1 MNPVRASL
9 RFPQVTLV
17 LTAMLFAAGI
27 TAFLTMPRRED
38 PKITIRTGLVIAEYP
53 GATAEEVEGQVTHKI
68 EERLFR
74 FEEVRRE
81 KTYSTS
87 RNGLVIINVEL
98 NKSVKN
104 SDQFWSKLRL
114 DMAQLKQSEL
124 PSGVRGPIVDS
135 DFGDTVAALIAVKG
149 GHYGYRELKDYAQR
163 VESAIRT
170 IPAASKIKRIGD
182 QKESIEVTGS
192 WERISQYGVD
202 PRKLER
208 ALQGRNTITYGGRVP
223 SGDSKPLIDANGQF
237 QTEDQIRQIMV
248 DVSPTGQPI
257 YLGDLADVKRVYKD
271 PTEYARIGGEPTIL
285 LSVEMHEGNN
295 IVEFGKQLHETLARV
310 QSSLPPDV
318 ELDFVADQ
326 PRVVHERVQDFT
338 REFGIAIL
346 SVILVTMMLLPMRV
360 ALVSAVAIP
369 VTVSITFAMLNAAG
383 IELHQVSIAGLIVV
397 LGMVVD
403 DAIVIADNYVEL
415 LDHKVPIADACW
427 RCASEMAVPV
437 LAATLTII
445 ASFLPLLLL
454 TGACGEFIRALPI
467 AVAVALSVSFVVA
480 MLLTPLINGFFI
492 KKGLHD
498 PSADPKQKK
507 PTALDHMQ
515 RYYNSIIIW
524 AMHHRKKVLIAA
536 VVIFA
541 AGVGILSLVRQQF
554 FPLAERDQFVMD
566 VWLPE
571 GTCIEATD
579 GAVRRIEGILQKQ
592 GEVRGYTSF
601 LGASF
606 PRFYYNVNPV
616 PPASNFAQIL
626 VNTRTVKGTP
636 KLVKQLRE
644 QLPSVAPEAKVFVK
658 ELQQGD
664 VMEAPVEVRIVGD
677 DLGTIR
683 SIGEQVQGI
692 LNRTPGAIYIHTDWH
707 EDQMLAGVDLHQEVA
722 NRLGFT
728 NATIAS
734 ELAGSFDGDTVS
746 TFWEGDRD
754 VDIDLRLDPSQRQ
767 TFQNVS
773 DTYMMSPI
781 TGARVPV
788 RAMASLSPEWHP
800 GRIVRRNG
808 VRTLTVRAFPSEG
821 RLASQILADVKKQIN
836 TLQLPPSYRIE
847 YGGEDEN
854 QRETFGEMGK
864 ALGISLVLI
873 FLILLLQFR
882 TLADAL
888 IVMAAFPLALP
899 GAAFGLFLTHNP
911 FGFTAFIGVISLGGL
926 VVRNSII
933 LVDYIHERMK
943 HGVDLEEATL
953 EAGERR
959 LRPIFLTTMAAAVGV
974 TPMIISRSSMW
985 SPLASVIAFG
995 LLGSMFFTLV
1005 VIPVLFV
1012 VANEKQ
1018 RARPAISAP
1027 ARVAVGLLLLALAA
1041 TRGYAQTEELS
1052 RPAQTAAASLAEQ
1065 KSITL
1070 EESLQLAMEKNSDV
1084 QIAGQKVREA
1094 HAKLMQARAR
1104 YFPEATN
1111 QTNAFHANQADFLT
1125 IPAGALGSYGA
1136 TGPLPG
1142 KSIKI
1147 QEGKQDFEVTQT
1159 TVAQP
1164 VTQVF
1169 KIHAAV
1175 GAAEAEARMAHDDLE
1190 RARNEV
1196 SLHVKKAYYGLL
1208 SAQQHRQAA
1217 KLRIEAGEAL
1227 LKEAQDA
1234 AESGVA
1240 LQVKVLEGEAEIAE
1254 ARHQLGSI
1262 EDQIADLTNAF
1273 NDLVGLPLPTRLEL
1287 MEPADR
1293 PDHDAGTEA
1302 GDAAAAPEAEAL
1314 QHNPELLSAKQSLTK
1329 ARSGLNAARAEYI
1342 PDLSLVLQH
1351 TYQNGSPLL
1360 PDNFYSVGVHVEWTV
1375 TEFGKRIGLVR
1386 ERKAQ
1391 VSMAQE
1397 SLHAT
1402 ENRVRIDVESEMR
1415 KVHRSLTELTAARDS
1430 VSARTELV
1438 RITGDQVTAKTAN
1451 ESALK
1456 NAQAQLA
1463 EARAQLFDAE
1473 RDRVVAQAE
1482 LVRTEGRQ

>member
-17 LTAMLFAAGI
+17 ITAMMFLVGI
-27 TAFLTMPRRED
+27 TEFLTMPRRED

-53 GATAEEVEGQVTHKI
+53 GATAEEVESQVTHKI

-114 DMAQLKQSEL
+114 DMAVLKQSEL

-149 GHYGYRELKDYAQR
+149 GHYSYSELKDYAQR

-182 QKESIEVTGS
+182 QKESIEVTSS
-192 WERISQYGVD
+192 WEKISQYGVD
-202 PRKLER
+202 PHKVEK
-208 ALQGRNTITYGGRVP
+208 ALQGRNTITYGGSVP
-223 SGDSKPLIDANGQF
+223 GEASKPFIDANGQF
-237 QTEDQIRQIMV
+237 QTEDQIRKIMV
-248 DVSPTGQPI
+248 DVSPSGQPI

-271 PTEYARIGGEPTIL
+271 PTEYVRDGGQPAIL

-295 IVEFGKQLHETLARV
+295 IVEFGKTLHETLDRV
-310 QSSLPPDV
+310 RATLPPDV
-318 ELDFVADQ
+318 QLEFVADQ
-326 PRVVHERVQDFT
+326 PQVVHERVQDFT
-338 REFGIAIL
+338 REFGIAII
-346 SVILVTMMLLPMRV
+346 SVILVTMLLLPMRV

-415 LDHKVPIADACW
+415 LDQKVPIADACR
-427 RCASEMAVPV
+427 RCASEMAIPV

-454 TGACGEFIRALPI
+454 SGTSGEFIRALPI

-480 MLLTPLINGFFI
+480 MMLTPLINGFFI
-492 KKGLHD
+492 KKWLHD
-498 PSADPKQKK
+498 PSADPSQKK

-515 RYYNSIIIW
+515 RYYNAIILW
-524 AMHHRKKVLIAA
+524 AMHHQKKVLIAA
-536 VVIFA
+536 VISFVTGI
-541 AGVGILSLVRQQF
+541 GILSLVRQQF

-566 VWLPE
+566 IWLPE
-571 GTCIEATD
+571 GTRIEATD
-579 GAVRRIEGILQKQ
+579 AAVRRIEDTLRKDK
-592 GEVRGYTSF
+592 EVRSFTSF
-601 LGASF
+601 MGSSF

-616 PPASNFAQIL
+616 PTASNFAQIL
-626 VNTRTVKGTP
+626 VNTHTVNGTP
-636 KLVKQLRE
+636 RLVAQLRE
-644 QLPSVAPEAKVFVK
+644 QLPSVAPAAKVFVK
-658 ELQQGD
+658 EMQQGNA
-664 VMEAPVEVRIVGD
+664 MEAPIEVRIVGD
-677 DLGTIR
+677 DLSTIR
-683 SIGEQVQGI
+683 SLGNQLQNI
-692 LNRTPGAIYIHTDWH
+692 LSHTPGAIYIHTDWH

-728 NATIAS
+728 NTTIAN

-754 VDIDLRLDPSQRQ
+754 VDIDLRLDPAQRQ

-773 DTYMMSPI
+773 DTYLLSPI

-788 RAMASLSPEWHP
+788 SAMASLSPEWHP

-808 VRTLTVRAFPSEG
+808 IRTLTVRAFPGEG
-821 RLASQILADVKKQIN
+821 RLASQILSDAKTQISK
-836 TLQLPPSYRIE
+836 LQLPPGYRVE

-854 QRETFGEMGK
+854 QRETFGEMRN
-864 ALGISLVLI
+864 ALGVSMVLI

-882 TLADAL
+882 TLKDAL
-888 IVMAAFPLALP
+888 VVMAAIPLALP
-899 GAAFGLFLTHNP
+899 GAALGLFITHNP

-943 HGVDLEEATL
+943 HGVPLEEATL

-1012 VANEKQ
+1012 AVNTKKVSKPLAAMAASVA
-1018 RARPAISAP
+1018 
-1027 ARVAVGLLLLALAA
+1027 LLFALA
-1041 TRGYAQTEELS
+1041 TPGQAQQPEV
-1052 RPAQTAAASLAEQ
+1052 PNDSLPSLGSEQPLTLDESLQMAMKKNSTVRIAEQ
-1065 KSITL
+1065 K
-1070 EESLQLAMEKNSDV
+1070 A
-1084 QIAGQKVREA
+1084 REA
-1094 HAKLMQARAR
+1094 DAKVVQARAN
-1104 YFPEATN
+1104 YFPTAKNE
-1111 QTNAFHANQADFLT
+1111 TNALHTGETEFLT
-1125 IPAGALGSYGA
+1125 IKEGVLGTYNS

-1142 KSIKI
+1142 KDVRI
-1147 QEGKQDFEVTQT
+1147 QLGKQDFVVSQT

-1164 VTQVF
+1164 VTQMF
-1169 KIHAAV
+1169 KIHAGAT
-1175 GAAEAEARMAHDDLE
+1175 AAEAEVRMAHNDLD

-1196 SLHVKKAYYGLL
+1196 SLSIKELYYRLL
-1208 SAQQHRQAA
+1208 SAQQRKHAA
-1217 KLRIEAGEAL
+1217 ELRLQAGETR
-1227 LKEAQDA
+1227 LKEAHDA
-1234 AESGVA
+1234 AQSGVA
-1240 LQVKVLEGEAEIAE
+1240 LQVRVLEGQAQIAE
-1254 ARHQLGSI
+1254 AKHSLGSI
-1262 EDQIADLTNAF
+1262 QDQIADLTNSF
-1273 NDLVGLPLPTRLEL
+1273 NDLVGLPLPTATEL
-1287 MEPADR
+1287 VEPA
-1293 PDHDAGTEA
+1293 EA
-1302 GDAAAAPEAEAL
+1302 SDGASNSGVSATPEDLAIAD
-1314 QHNPELLSAKQSLTK
+1314 NPELRSARQAVAKAHAGLT
-1329 ARSGLNAARAEYI
+1329 AARAEYI
-1342 PDLSLVLQH
+1342 PDVSLIAQH
-1351 TYQNGSPLL
+1351 TYQNGVPLM
-1360 PDNFYSVGVHVEWTV
+1360 PENTAVVGFHAEWTIS
-1375 TEFGKRIGLVR
+1375 EFGKRIGLVR
-1386 ERKAQ
+1386 ERKSQVAQ
-1391 VSMAQE
+1391 AE
-1397 SLHAT
+1397 ENFLAT
-1402 ENRVRIDVESEMR
+1402 ERKIRMDVESETR
-1415 KVHRSLTELTAARDS
+1415 RVHRSETGLEAARDA
-1430 VSARTELV
+1430 VTVRAELV
-1438 RITGDQVTAKTAN
+1438 RITNDQVLAKTAN

-1456 NAQAQLA
+1456 DAQAELA
-1463 EARAQLFDAE
+1463 DTKAQLFNAE
-1473 RDRVVAQAE
+1473 MEHVVAQAE

>member
-9 RFPQVTLV
+9 RYPQVTLV
-17 LTAMLFAAGI
+17 LTAILFIVGVE
-27 TAFLTMPRRED
+27 AFLTMPRRED

-53 GATAEEVEGQVTHKI
+53 GATAEEVESQVTHKI

-114 DMAQLKQSEL
+114 DMAQLKQTEL
-124 PSGVRGPIVDS
+124 PSGVRGPVVDS

-163 VESAIRT
+163 VESAVRT

-202 PRKLER
+202 PQKVEK
-208 ALQGRNTITYGGRVP
+208 ALQGRNTIMYGGRVP

-237 QTEDQIRQIMV
+237 QTEDQIRKIMV

-271 PTEYARIGGEPTIL
+271 PTEYARFNGEPTIL
-285 LSVEMHEGNN
+285 ISVEMHEGNN
-295 IVEFGKQLHETLARV
+295 IVEFGKQLHKTLARV
-310 QSSLPPDV
+310 QTTLPPDV
-318 ELDFVADQ
+318 QLEFVADQ
-326 PRVVHERVQDFT
+326 PHVVSERVSDFT
-338 REFGIAIL
+338 REFGIAII
-346 SVILVTMMLLPMRV
+346 SVILVTMLLLPMRV

-369 VTVSITFAMLNAAG
+369 VTVSITFAMLNASG

-427 RCASEMAVPV
+427 RCASEMAIPV

-445 ASFLPLLLL
+445 ASFLPLLIL

-467 AVAVALSVSFVVA
+467 AVAIALSVSFVVA
-480 MLLTPLINGFFI
+480 MMLTPLINGFFI

-498 PSADPKQKK
+498 HSAEQVEKK
-507 PTALDHMQ
+507 PTALDYMQ
-515 RYYNSIIIW
+515 RYYNRIIEW
-524 AMHHRKKVLIAA
+524 AMLHRKKVLVSAVIAF
-536 VVIFA
+536 V
-541 AGVGILSLVRQQF
+541 AGIGILSLVRQQF

-571 GTCIEATD
+571 GTRIEATD
-579 GAVRRIEGILQKQ
+579 AAVKRIEGVLQQKA
-592 GEVRGYTSF
+592 EVRSYTSF
-601 LGASF
+601 LGSSA
-606 PRFYYNVNPV
+606 PRFYYNVNPQQ
-616 PPASNFAQIL
+616 PAANYAQIL
-626 VNTRTVKGTP
+626 VNTHSAKGTP
-636 KLVKQLRE
+636 KLVDELRNE
-644 QLPSVAPEAKVFVK
+644 LPAVVPETRTFIK
-658 ELQQGD
+658 EMQQGE
-664 VMEAPVEVRIVGD
+664 VMEAPIEVRIVGD
-677 DLGTIR
+677 DLTTIR
-683 SIGEQVQGI
+683 SIGDQVQNI
-692 LNRTPGAIYIHTDWH
+692 LNHTPGAIYVDSDWR
-707 EDQMLAGVDLHQEVA
+707 EEQMLAGVDLHQEVA

-728 NATIAS
+728 NTTIAN

-754 VDIDLRLDPSQRQ
+754 VDIDLRLDPAQRQ
-767 TFQNVS
+767 TFQNIS
-773 DTYMMSPI
+773 DTYILSPV

-788 RAMASLSPEWHP
+788 SAVASLAPEWHP

-821 RLASQILADVKKQIN
+821 RLASQILADANQQIKK
-836 TLQLPPSYRIE
+836 LPLPPGYRIM
-847 YGGEDEN
+847 YGGEDN
-854 QRETFGEMGK
+854 IQRETFVEMRI
-864 ALGISLVLI
+864 ALGISLLLI
-873 FLILLLQFR
+873 FVILLLQFR

-899 GAAFGLFLTHNP
+899 GAALGLFVTHNP

-943 HGVDLEEATL
+943 HGIPLEEATL

-974 TPMIISRSSMW
+974 TPMILSRSTMW

-1012 VANEKQ
+1012 VVNEKTHSK
-1018 RARPAISAP
+1018 PAVSAAP
-1027 ARVAVGLLLLALAA
+1027 VVVGVMLLLALTAA
-1041 TRGYAQTEELS
+1041 SSQ
-1052 RPAQTAAASLAEQ
+1052 AQTAAISVPAQTTVASAPAQ
-1065 KSITL
+1065 TTVTL
-1070 EESLQLAMEKNSDV
+1070 EESLQMAMSKNSNV
-1084 QIAGQKVREA
+1084 RMAEQKVKA
-1094 HAKLMQARAR
+1094 ANAKIIQARAN
-1104 YFPEATN
+1104 YFPTGSN
-1111 QTNAFHANQADFLT
+1111 QTNAMHAGETEFLT
-1125 IPAGALGSYGA
+1125 IPAGSLGTYSA

-1142 KSIKI
+1142 KDEKI
-1147 QEGKQDFEVTQT
+1147 QLGKQDFVVSQT
-1159 TVAQP
+1159 TVVQP

-1169 KIHAAV
+1169 KIHSGV
-1175 GAAEAEARMAHDDLE
+1175 SVAEAEAQMARSDLDK
-1190 RARNEV
+1190 ARCEV
-1196 SLHVKKAYYGLL
+1196 ALNVKRLYYGLL
-1208 SAQQHRQAA
+1208 SAQQRKHAA
-1217 KLRIEAGEAL
+1217 ELRIEAGEAL

-1234 AESGVA
+1234 AESGVV
-1240 LQVKVLEGEAEIAE
+1240 LKVKVLEGEAQIAE

-1262 EDQIADLTNAF
+1262 EDQIADLTNSF
-1273 NDLVGLPLPTRLEL
+1273 NDAVGLPLSTQTALT
-1287 MEPADR
+1287 EPAEHAEEEAV
-1293 PDHDAGTEA
+1293 PDAPVATSEA
-1302 GDAAAAPEAEAL
+1302 VAL
-1314 QHNPELLSAKQSLTK
+1314 SDNPDLKSARQALDK
-1329 ARSGLNAARAEYI
+1329 AHAGLNAARSEYI
-1342 PDLSLVLQH
+1342 PDVSLYLQH
-1351 TYQNGSPLL
+1351 IYQNGAPLL
-1360 PDNFYSVGVHVEWTV
+1360 PESSAIVGIRADWAI
-1375 TEFGKRIGLVR
+1375 TEFGKRFGLVR

-1391 VSMAQE
+1391 VSLAQE
-1397 SLHAT
+1397 NLHAT
-1402 ENRVRIDVESEMR
+1402 ENKVRIDVESEMR
-1415 KVHRSLTELTAARDS
+1415 KVHRSETGLTAARDG
-1430 VSARTELV
+1430 VTARTELV
-1438 RITGDQVTAKTAN
+1438 RITGDQVAAKTAN

-1463 EARAQLFDAE
+1463 DSKAQLFDAE

-1482 LVRTEGRQ
+1482 LARTQGYR

>member
-17 LTAMLFAAGI
+17 LTAMLFVGGVVQ
-27 TAFLTMPRRED
+27 FLTMPRRED

-53 GATAEEVEGQVTHKI
+53 GATAEEVESQVTHKI

-87 RNGLVIINVEL
+87 RNGLVVINVEL

-114 DMAQLKQSEL
+114 DMAVLKQAEL

-163 VESAIRT
+163 VEAAIRT

-182 QKESIEVTGS
+182 QKESIEVTGNL
-192 WERISQYGVD
+192 ERISQYGVD
-202 PRKLER
+202 PQKVEQ
-208 ALQGRNTITYGGRVP
+208 ALQGRNTIQFGGRVP
-223 SGDSKPLIDANGQF
+223 SGNSKPLIDANGQF
-237 QTEDQIRQIMV
+237 QTEEQIRQIMV

-257 YLGDLADVKRVYKD
+257 YLGDLADVKRVYRD
-271 PTEYARIGGEPTIL
+271 PTDYARMDGEPTIL
-285 LSVEMHEGNN
+285 ISVEMHEGNN
-295 IVEFGKQLHETLARV
+295 IVEFGKTLHKTLDRV
-310 QSSLPPDV
+310 MTTLPPDV
-318 ELDFVADQ
+318 KLEFVADQ
-326 PRVVHERVQDFT
+326 PRVVSERVQDFT
-338 REFGIAIL
+338 REFGIAII
-346 SVILVTMMLLPMRV
+346 SVILVTMVLLPIRV

-369 VTVSITFAMLNAAG
+369 VTVSITFGMLNAAG

-415 LDHKVPIADACW
+415 LDHNVPIADACW
-427 RCASEMAVPV
+427 RCASEMAIPV

-445 ASFLPLLLL
+445 SSFLPLLLL

-480 MLLTPLINGFFI
+480 MMLTPMINGFFI

-498 PSADPKQKK
+498 PSAEQKEKK

-515 RYYNSIIIW
+515 RYYNRIIAS
-524 AMHHRKKVLIAA
+524 AMQHRKKVLIAA
-536 VVIFA
+536 VITFV
-541 AGVGILSLVRQQF
+541 AGIGILSLVRQQF

-571 GTCIEATD
+571 GSRIEATD
-579 GAVRRIEGILQKQ
+579 AAVRRIEDVLHKEK
-592 GEVRGYTSF
+592 EVRSYTSF
-601 LGASF
+601 LGSSA
-606 PRFYYNVNPV
+606 PRFYYNVNPQQ
-616 PPASNFAQIL
+616 PAANYAQIL
-626 VNTRTVKGTP
+626 VNTHTVKGTP
-636 KLVKQLRE
+636 KLVEQLRE
-644 QLPSVAPEAKVFVK
+644 QLPSVTPEARVFVK
-658 ELQQGD
+658 EMQQGET
-664 VMEAPVEVRIVGD
+664 MEAPIEVRIVGD

-683 SIGEQVQGI
+683 SIGDQVQNI
-692 LNRTPGAIYIHTDWH
+692 LNRTPGAIYVDSDWR
-707 EDQMLAGVDLHQEVA
+707 EEQLLAGVDVRQEVA
-722 NRLGFT
+722 NRMGFT
-728 NATIAS
+728 NATIAN
-734 ELAGSFDGDTVS
+734 ELAGSFEGETVS

-754 VDIDLRLDPSQRQ
+754 VDIDLRLDPAQRQ
-767 TFQNVS
+767 TFQNIS
-773 DTYMMSPI
+773 DTYILSPI

-788 RAMASLSPEWHP
+788 RAVASLSPEWHP

-821 RLASQILADVKKQIN
+821 RLASQILSPARKQIDK
-836 TLQLPPSYRIE
+836 LQLPPGYRIM
-847 YGGEDEN
+847 YGGEDN
-854 QRETFGEMGK
+854 IQRETFVEMRS

-888 IVMAAFPLALP
+888 IVMTAFPLALP
-899 GAAFGLFLTHNP
+899 GAAFGLFLTNNP

-933 LVDYIHERMK
+933 LVDYVHERMK
-943 HGVDLEEATL
+943 HGVPLEEATL

-974 TPMIISRSSMW
+974 TPMIISRSTMW

-1012 VANEKQ
+1012 VVNTTKVSKLSK
-1018 RARPAISAP
+1018 PA
-1027 ARVAVGLLLLALAA
+1027 VAATAAAALLLAFA
-1041 TRGYAQTEELS
+1041 TPSQAQQQSITLDE
-1052 RPAQTAAASLAEQ
+1052 SLQSAMKKNSNVRIAEQ
-1065 KSITL
+1065 KVK
-1070 EESLQLAMEKNSDV
+1070 EAD
-1084 QIAGQKVREA
+1084 AKV
-1094 HAKLMQARAR
+1094 LQARAK
-1104 YFPEATN
+1104 YFPEAIN
-1111 QTNAFHANQADFLT
+1111 QTNAFHANQSDFMT
-1125 IPAGALGSYGA
+1125 IPAGALGTYGA

-1142 KSIKI
+1142 KDVRI
-1147 QEGKQDFEVTQT
+1147 QEGKQDFEITQT

-1169 KIHAAV
+1169 KIHAGAS
-1175 GAAEAEARMAHDDLE
+1175 AAEAEARMAHSDLD

-1196 SLHVKKAYYGLL
+1196 SLNVKKLYYGLL
-1208 SAQQHRQAA
+1208 SAQQRKHAA
-1217 KLRIEAGEAL
+1217 ELRIEAGEAR
-1227 LKEAQDA
+1227 LKEANDA
-1234 AESGVA
+1234 AKSGVV
-1240 LQVKVLEGEAEIAE
+1240 LQVKVLEGEAEISE
-1254 ARHQLGSI
+1254 ARHTLGSI
-1262 EDQIADLTNAF
+1262 EDQIADMTNSF
-1273 NDLVGLPLPTRLEL
+1273 NDLIGLPLPTQTEL
-1287 MEPADR
+1287 VEPADTL
-1293 PDHDAGTEA
+1293 DEGTA
-1302 GDAAAAPEAEAL
+1302 AQTATDAAAPEAEAL
-1314 QHNPELLSAKQSLTK
+1314 QHNPELLSAKQALAKSH
-1329 ARSGLNAARAEYI
+1329 SGLNAARAEYI

-1360 PDNFYSVGVHVEWTV
+1360 PDNSYAVGVHVEWTV

-1386 ERKAQ
+1386 ERKSQVAQ
-1391 VSMAQE
+1391 AE
-1397 SLHAT
+1397 ENLRAT
-1402 ENRVRIDVESEMR
+1402 ERKVRMDVETEAR
-1415 KVHRSLTELTAARDS
+1415 KIHRSETGLDAARAG
-1430 VSARTELV
+1430 VAARSEVV
-1438 RITGDQVTAKTAN
+1438 RITKDEVVAKTAT
-1451 ESALK
+1451 ESVLK
-1456 NAQAQLA
+1456 DAQAQLA
-1463 EARAQLFDAE
+1463 DSKAQLFDAQMQ
-1473 RDRVVAQAE
+1473 RVIAQAE

>member
-17 LTAMLFAAGI
+17 LTALLFIFGV
-27 TAFLTMPRRED
+27 TKFLTMPRRED

-53 GATAEEVEGQVTHKI
+53 GATAEEVESQVAHKI

-98 NKSVKN
+98 NKSVRN

-114 DMAQLKQSEL
+114 DMAVLKQSEL

-135 DFGDTVAALIAVKG
+135 DFGDTVAALIAVRG

-163 VESAIRT
+163 VESAIRQ

-192 WERISQYGVD
+192 WERLSQYGVD
-202 PRKLER
+202 PGKIEK
-208 ALQGRNTITYGGRVP
+208 ALQGRNTILFGGRVP
-223 SGDSKPLIDANGQF
+223 SGDSKVPIEANGQF
-237 QTEDQIRQIMV
+237 QTEEQIRKIMV
-248 DVSPTGQPI
+248 DVSQTGQPI

-271 PTEYARIGGEPTIL
+271 PTEYARIGGEPAIL

-295 IVEFGKQLHETLARV
+295 IVEFGKTLHETLK
-310 QSSLPPDV
+310 QIQTTLPPDV
-318 ELDFVADQ
+318 QLEFVADQ
-326 PRVVHERVQDFT
+326 PRVVSERVFDFS
-338 REFGIAIL
+338 REFGIAII
-346 SVILVTMMLLPMRV
+346 SVILVTMVLLPMRV

-369 VTVSITFAMLNAAG
+369 VTVSLTFGVLNAAG
-383 IELHQVSIAGLIVV
+383 IELHQVSIAALIVV

-445 ASFLPLLLL
+445 ASFLPLLTLS
-454 TGACGEFIRALPI
+454 GASGEFIRALPI
-467 AVAVALSVSFVVA
+467 AVAIALSVSFVVA
-480 MLLTPLINGFFI
+480 MMLTPMTAGFFI

-498 PSADPKQKK
+498 PTADHKDKK
-507 PTALDHMQ
+507 PTALDYMQ
-515 RYYNSIIIW
+515 RYYNRIIVW
-524 AMHHRKKVLIAA
+524 AMQHRKKVLIS
-536 VVIFA
+536 
-541 AGVGILSLVRQQF
+541 GVLAFIGGIGILSLVRQQF

-571 GTCIEATD
+571 GTRIEATD
-579 GAVRRIEGILQKQ
+579 AAVRRIEGVLGKEK
-592 GEVRGYTSF
+592 EVRSYTSF
-601 LGASF
+601 LGSSF

-616 PPASNFAQIL
+616 PTAANYAQIL
-626 VNTRTVKGTP
+626 VNTHTVKGTP
-636 KLVKQLRE
+636 KLVEQLRE
-644 QLPSVAPEAKVFVK
+644 ELPFVAPEAKVFVK

-683 SIGEQVQGI
+683 SIGDQVQNI
-692 LNRTPGAIYIHTDWH
+692 LNHTPGATYIHTDWH
-707 EDQMLAGVDLHQEVA
+707 EDQMLAGVNLRQEVA

-728 NATIAS
+728 NTTIAN
-734 ELAGSFDGDTVS
+734 ELAGSFDGETVT

-754 VDIDLRLDPSQRQ
+754 VDINLRLGAAQRQ
-767 TFQNVS
+767 SFENIA
-773 DTYMMSPI
+773 DTYMLSPV

-788 RAMASLSPEWHP
+788 SAIASLAPEWHP

-808 VRTLTVRAFPSEG
+808 VRTLTVRAFPDRG
-821 RLASQILADVKKQIN
+821 RLASQILTDVKKQIN
-836 TLQLPPSYRIE
+836 NLQLPPGYRIE

-854 QRETFGEMGK
+854 QRETFGEMRT
-864 ALGISLVLI
+864 ALAISLVLI

-899 GAAFGLFLTHNP
+899 GAALGLFLTHNP

-933 LVDYIHERMK
+933 LVDYVHERMK
-943 HGVDLEEATL
+943 HGIPLEEATL

-1012 VANEKQ
+1012 VVNTKKVSK
-1018 RARPAISAP
+1018 PA
-1027 ARVAVGLLLLALAA
+1027 VAV
-1041 TRGYAQTEELS
+1041 
-1052 RPAQTAAASLAEQ
+1052 AASIALLFAFATPGHAQQ

-1070 EESLQLAMEKNSDV
+1070 DESLQMAMNKNSSV
-1084 QIAGQKVREA
+1084 RIAAQKAREA
-1094 HAKLMQARAR
+1094 DARVVQARAD
-1104 YFPEATN
+1104 YFPVATN
-1111 QTNAFHANQADFLT
+1111 QTDAIHASQTDSMT
-1125 IPAGALGSYGA
+1125 IPRGILGSYPG

-1142 KSIKI
+1142 SDVKI
-1147 QEGKQDFEVTQT
+1147 PLSEQNWVMSQT

-1164 VTQVF
+1164 LTQMF
-1169 KIHAAV
+1169 KIHAGV
-1175 GAAEAEARMAHDDLE
+1175 SAAEAEARMAHADLE
-1190 RARNEV
+1190 RAQNEV
-1196 SLHVKKAYYGLL
+1196 SLNVKKLYYGLL
-1208 SAQQHRQAA
+1208 STQERKHAA
-1217 KLRIEAGEAL
+1217 ELRLQAGEQQ
-1227 LKEAQDA
+1227 LKESNDA
-1234 AESGVA
+1234 AQSGVA

-1254 ARHQLGSI
+1254 ARHTVGSL
-1262 EDQIADLTNAF
+1262 EDQIADMTNSF
-1273 NDLVGLPLPTRLEL
+1273 NDLVGLPLPTETDLV
-1287 MEPADR
+1287 EPVEQ
-1293 PDHDAGTEA
+1293 PDEDQAIA
-1302 GDAAAAPEAEAL
+1302 SAAVAPEAGAAALGAVAAVPENEAIN
-1314 QHNPELLSAKQSLTK
+1314 HNPELRSAQQALVK
-1329 ARSGLNAARAEYI
+1329 AHAGLNAARAEYI
-1342 PDLSLVLQH
+1342 PDVSLVFEH
-1351 TYQNGSPLL
+1351 VYQNGVALL
-1360 PDNFYSVGVHVEWTV
+1360 PDSSGAVGVRMNWTIS
-1375 TEFGKRIGLVR
+1375 EFGQRVGKVR
-1386 ERKAQ
+1386 ERKALVAQ
-1391 VSMAQE
+1391 AEENLVS
-1397 SLHAT
+1397 T
-1402 ENRVRIDVESEMR
+1402 ERRVRMDAQSETR
-1415 KVHRSLTELTAARDS
+1415 KIHRSETGLEAARDG
-1430 VSARTELV
+1430 VAARTELV
-1438 RITGDQVTAKTAN
+1438 RITNDQVVAKTAN

-1463 EARAQLFDAE
+1463 DAKAQLFDAQMQ
-1473 RDRVVAQAE
+1473 RAVARAE
-1482 LVRTEGRQ
+1482 LMRTEGRQ

>member
-17 LTAMLFAAGI
+17 LTAMLFIGGVVE
-27 TAFLTMPRRED
+27 FLTMPRRED
-38 PKITIRTGLVIAEYP
+38 PKITIRTGLVIAAYP
-53 GATAEEVEGQVTHKI
+53 GATAEEVESQVTHKI

-114 DMAQLKQSEL
+114 DMAQLKQTEL
-124 PSGVRGPIVDS
+124 PSGIRGPIVDS

-163 VESAIRT
+163 VESAIRQ

-192 WERISQYGVD
+192 WERLSQYGVD
-202 PRKLER
+202 PGKVEK
-208 ALQGRNTITYGGRVP
+208 ALQGRNTILFGGRVP
-223 SGDSKPLIDANGQF
+223 SGNSKVSIEANGPF
-237 QTEDQIRQIMV
+237 QTEEQIRQIMV

-257 YLGDLADVKRVYKD
+257 YLGDLANVQRVYKD

-295 IVEFGKQLHETLARV
+295 IVEFGKQLHETLARM
-310 QSSLPPDV
+310 QTTLPPDV
-318 ELDFVADQ
+318 QLEFVADQ
-326 PRVVHERVQDFT
+326 PRVVSERVSDFT
-338 REFGIAIL
+338 REFGIAIV
-346 SVILVTMMLLPMRV
+346 SVILVTLVLLPMRV

-369 VTVSITFAMLNAAG
+369 VTVSVTFGMLNAAG

-415 LDHKVPIADACW
+415 LDHKVSIADACW

-480 MLLTPLINGFFI
+480 MMLTPMINGAFI

-498 PSADPKQKK
+498 PSVQQKDKK

-515 RYYNSIIIW
+515 RYYNQIIGW

-536 VVIFA
+536 VLAFV
-541 AGVGILSLVRQQF
+541 AGIGILSLVRQQF

-571 GTCIEATD
+571 GARIEATD
-579 GAVRRIEGILQKQ
+579 AAVRRIEDVLRKNS
-592 GEVRGYTSF
+592 EVRSYTSF

-626 VNTRTVKGTP
+626 VNTHTVKGTP
-636 KLVKQLRE
+636 KLVEELRQE
-644 QLPSVAPEAKVFVK
+644 LPSVAPEAKVFVK

-664 VMEAPVEVRIVGD
+664 VMEAPVEVRVVGD
-677 DLGTIR
+677 DLATIR
-683 SIGEQVQGI
+683 SIGDRVENI
-692 LNRTPGAIYIHTDWH
+692 LNHTPGAIYVHTDWH
-707 EDQMLAGVDLHQEVA
+707 ENQMLASVDLRQEVA

-728 NATIAS
+728 NTTIAN
-734 ELAGSFDGDTVS
+734 ELAGSFDGETVS

-754 VDIDLRLDPSQRQ
+754 VDIDLRLDPAQRQ
-767 TFQNVS
+767 SFQNLS
-773 DTYMMSPI
+773 DTYMLSPI
-781 TGARVPV
+781 TGARVPIN
-788 RAMASLSPEWHP
+788 AIASLSPEWHP

-808 VRTLTVRAFPSEG
+808 VRTLTVRAFPDQN
-821 RLASQILADVKKQIN
+821 RLASQILADASKQIGA
-836 TLQLPPSYRIE
+836 LQLPPGYRIE
-847 YGGEDEN
+847 YGGEAEN
-854 QRETFGEMGK
+854 QRETFGEMRY
-864 ALGISLVLI
+864 ALAISLVLI

-882 TLADAL
+882 TLSDAL

-899 GAAFGLFLTHNP
+899 GAAFGLFITHNP

-943 HGVDLEEATL
+943 HGVGLEEATL

-974 TPMIISRSSMW
+974 TPMILSRSTMW

-1005 VIPVLFV
+1005 AIPVLFV
-1012 VANEKQ
+1012 VVNTKKVSKPAVAVAASVALLVVFANPSQAQNAIAATGGDRRTVTLDEAVQLAMKQNSAVRIAEQ
-1018 RARPAISAP
+1018 RAREAD
-1027 ARVAVGLLLLALAA
+1027 
-1041 TRGYAQTEELS
+1041 
-1052 RPAQTAAASLAEQ
+1052 
-1065 KSITL
+1065 
-1070 EESLQLAMEKNSDV
+1070 AMLV
-1084 QIAGQKVREA
+1084 
-1094 HAKLMQARAR
+1094 QARANF
-1104 YFPEATN
+1104 FPNVKNE
-1111 QTNAFHANQADFLT
+1111 TNALHTGETQFLT
-1125 IPAGALGSYGA
+1125 IKQGILGTYSG

-1142 KSIKI
+1142 QDVKI
-1147 QEGKQDFEVTQT
+1147 ELGKQDFLITQT
-1159 TVAQP
+1159 TAVQP
-1164 VTQVF
+1164 VTQMF
-1169 KIHAAV
+1169 KIQAGFA
-1175 GAAEAEARMAHDDLE
+1175 AAESQARMAHADLN

-1196 SLHVKKAYYGLL
+1196 ALNVKKLYYGLL
-1208 SAQQHRQAA
+1208 STEQRKHAA
-1217 KLRIEAGEAL
+1217 ELRLQAGEAR
-1227 LKEAQDA
+1227 LKEASDA
-1234 AESGVA
+1234 AQSGV
-1240 LQVKVLEGEAEIAE
+1240 LLKVSVLEADAAIAE
-1254 ARHQLGSI
+1254 AKHALGSLQ
-1262 EDQIADLTNAF
+1262 DQLADQKNAF
-1273 NDLVGLPLPTRLEL
+1273 NDLVGLPLETDTEL
-1287 MEPADR
+1287 IEPA
-1293 PDHDAGTEA
+1293 EA
-1302 GDAAAAPEAEAL
+1302 SSEEVAADPSAADLEAEAL
-1314 QHNPELLSAKQSLTK
+1314 AHNPELLSAKQ
-1329 ARSGLNAARAEYI
+1329 AVNQAHAGLRAAWAEYI
-1342 PDLSLVLQH
+1342 PDVSFIVQH
-1351 TYQNGSPLL
+1351 TYQNGAPLL
-1360 PDNFYSVGVHVEWTV
+1360 PQNTYAIGFHSEWTLS
-1375 TEFGKRIGLVR
+1375 EFGKRIGLVR

-1391 VSMAQE
+1391 VAE
-1397 SLHAT
+1397 AKENLHAT
-1402 ENRVRIDVESEMR
+1402 QNKVRIDVDSEIR
-1415 KVHRSLTELTAARDS
+1415 KINRAETGLQAARQS
-1430 VSARTELV
+1430 VKARTEIV
-1438 RITGDQVTAKTAN
+1438 RITTDQVTAKTN
-1451 ESALK
+1451 YESALK
-1456 NAQAQLA
+1456 EAQARLA
-1463 EARAQLFDAE
+1463 DSKSQLFDAE
-1473 RDRVVAQAE
+1473 MQRAIAQAE
-1482 LVRTEGRQ
+1482 LLRTEGRQ

>member
-17 LTAMLFAAGI
+17 LTAILVTVGAV
-27 TAFLTMPRRED
+27 AFLTMPRRED
-38 PKITIRTGLVIAEYP
+38 PKITIRTGLVIAVYP
-53 GATAEEVEGQVTHKI
+53 GATAEELESQVTHKI

-114 DMAQLKQSEL
+114 DMAQLKQTDL

-149 GHYGYRELKDYAQR
+149 GNYGYRELKDYAQR

-182 QKESIEVTGS
+182 QKEAIEVSGS
-192 WERISQYGVD
+192 WEKISQYGVD
-202 PRKLER
+202 PRKLEQ

-223 SGDSKPLIDANGQF
+223 SGDSKPPIDANGQF
-237 QTEDQIRQIMV
+237 QTEEQIRQIMV

-257 YLGDLADVKRVYKD
+257 YLGDLANVKRVYKD
-271 PTEYARIGGEPTIL
+271 PTEYARSDGEPTIL

-295 IVEFGKQLHETLARV
+295 IVDFGKQLHQTLAQV
-310 QSSLPPDV
+310 QTTLPPDV
-318 ELDFVADQ
+318 QLEFVADQ
-326 PRVVHERVQDFT
+326 PNVVHDRVKDFT
-338 REFGIAIL
+338 REFGIAII
-346 SVILVTMMLLPMRV
+346 SVILVTMLLLPIRV

-369 VTVSITFAMLNAAG
+369 VTVSITFAMLEAAG

-427 RCASEMAVPV
+427 RCASEMAIPV

-454 TGACGEFIRALPI
+454 SGASGEFIRALPI

-480 MLLTPLINGFFI
+480 MMLTPLINGFFI

-498 PSADPKQKK
+498 PSVEQKNKK

-515 RYYNSIIIW
+515 RYYNRIIVW
-524 AMHHRKKVLIAA
+524 AMEHRKKVLIAG
-536 VVIFA
+536 VLTFI
-541 AGVGILSLVRQQF
+541 AGIGILSLVRQQF

-571 GTCIEATD
+571 GTRINATD
-579 GAVRRIEGILQKQ
+579 AAVRRIEEALRKQK
-592 GEVRGYTSF
+592 EVRSYTSF
-601 LGASF
+601 VGSSL

-616 PPASNFAQIL
+616 PTAPNFAQIL
-626 VNTRTVKGTP
+626 VNTHTVKGTP
-636 KLVKQLRE
+636 KLVQQLRE
-644 QLPSVAPEAKVFVK
+644 QLPSIAPEAKVFVK

-677 DLGTIR
+677 DLATMR
-683 SIGEQVQGI
+683 SIGDKVQNI
-692 LNRTPGAIYIHTDWH
+692 LNHTPGAIYVHTDWH
-707 EDQMLAGVDLHQEVA
+707 EDQMLAGVNLNQEVA

-728 NATIAS
+728 NTTVAN
-734 ELAGSFDGDTVS
+734 ELAGSFDGDTVT

-754 VDIDLRLDPSQRQ
+754 VDIDLRLDPAQRQ
-767 TFQNVS
+767 SFQNIS
-773 DTYMMSPI
+773 DTYMLSPV

-788 RAMASLSPEWHP
+788 RAVASLAPEWHP

-808 VRTLTVRAFPSEG
+808 VRTLTVRAFPSDG
-821 RLASQILADVKKQIN
+821 RLASQILVDAKKQVGK
-836 TLQLPPSYRIE
+836 LQLPPGYRIE

-854 QRETFGEMGK
+854 QRETFGEMRN

-882 TLADAL
+882 TLSDAL

-899 GAAFGLFLTHNP
+899 GAALGLFVTHNP

-943 HGVDLEEATL
+943 HGIPLEEATL

-974 TPMIISRSSMW
+974 TPMILSGSSMW

-1005 VIPVLFV
+1005 LIPVLFV
-1012 VANEKQ
+1012 VVNGKKVSK
-1018 RARPAISAP
+1018 PAA
-1027 ARVAVGLLLLALAA
+1027 AVAATVALLLAMA
-1041 TRGYAQTEELS
+1041 TPSQAQQRTVTLDDALQMTTQKNS
-1052 RPAQTAAASLAEQ
+1052 SVRIAEQ
-1065 KSITL
+1065 KVK
-1070 EESLQLAMEKNSDV
+1070 EVNA
-1084 QIAGQKVREA
+1084 KVI
-1094 HAKLMQARAR
+1094 QARAN
-1104 YFPEATN
+1104 YFPEAIN
-1111 QTNAFHANQADFLT
+1111 QTNAFHVNETEFVT
-1125 IPAGALGSYGA
+1125 IPKGTLGTYGA

-1142 KSIKI
+1142 KDIRI
-1147 QEGKQDFEVTQT
+1147 QEGTRDFEITQT

-1169 KIHAAV
+1169 KIHAGVSAV
-1175 GAAEAEARMAHDDLE
+1175 QAEARMAHDDLD

-1196 SLHVKKAYYGLL
+1196 ALNVKKVYYGLL
-1208 SAQQHRQAA
+1208 SAQQRKRAA
-1217 KLRIEAGEAL
+1217 ELRIEAGESR
-1227 LKEAQDA
+1227 LKEAQD
-1234 AESGVA
+1234 STQTGLV
-1240 LQVKVLEGEAEIAE
+1240 LQVKVLEGHAEIAE
-1254 ARHQLGSI
+1254 ARHELGSI
-1262 EDQIADLTNAF
+1262 EDQIADLTNSF
-1273 NDLVGLPLPTRLEL
+1273 NDLVGLPLPTQTEL
-1287 MEPADR
+1287 IEPVEQGDADKASAMQPAPPGSAPDAPEPAEN
-1293 PDHDAGTEA
+1293 EA
-1302 GDAAAAPEAEAL
+1302 MK
-1314 QHNPELLSAKQSLTK
+1314 HNPELLSAQQLVAKS
-1329 ARSGLNAARAEYI
+1329 RSGVNAARAEYI
-1342 PDLSLVLQH
+1342 PNLSLMLQH

-1360 PDNFYSVGVHVEWTV
+1360 PENSYAVGVHVDWTV
-1375 TEFGKRIGLVR
+1375 TEWGKRIGLVKQ
-1386 ERKAQ
+1386 RKAELVQ
-1391 VSMAQE
+1391 ARE
-1397 SLHAT
+1397 NLHAT
-1402 ENRVRIDVESEMR
+1402 ENKVRMEVQSEMR
-1415 KVHRSLTELTAARDS
+1415 KVHRSETSLEAARQS
-1430 VSARTELV
+1430 VAARTDLA
-1438 RITGDQVTAKTAN
+1438 RITADQVVAKTAT
-1451 ESALK
+1451 ESTLK
-1456 NAQAQLA
+1456 DAQAQLA
-1463 EARAQLFDAE
+1463 DAKAQLFDAE
-1473 RDRVVAQAE
+1473 MQRVVSQAE
-1482 LVRTEGRQ
+1482 LLRTEGHQ

>member
-17 LTAMLFAAGI
+17 LTAMLFVVGI
-27 TAFLTMPRRED
+27 TEFLTMPRRED

-53 GATAEEVEGQVTHKI
+53 GATAEEVESQVTHKI

-114 DMAQLKQSEL
+114 DMAQLKQTDL
-124 PSGVRGPIVDS
+124 PAGVRGPIVDS

-149 GHYGYRELKDYAQR
+149 GNYGYRELKDYAQR
-163 VESAIRT
+163 VESAVRT

-202 PRKLER
+202 PQKVEQ
-208 ALQGRNTITYGGRVP
+208 ALQGRNTIMYGGRVP

-237 QTEDQIRQIMV
+237 QTEEQIRQIMV

-310 QSSLPPDV
+310 QTTLPPDV
-318 ELDFVADQ
+318 QLDFVADQ

-338 REFGIAIL
+338 REFGIAII
-346 SVILVTMMLLPMRV
+346 SVILVTMLLLPMRV

-445 ASFLPLLLL
+445 ASFLPLTLL

-480 MLLTPLINGFFI
+480 MMLTPLINGFFI

-515 RYYNSIIIW
+515 RYYNNIIAW
-524 AMHHRKKVLIAA
+524 AMHHRKKVLLVGAFSF
-536 VVIFA
+536 V
-541 AGVGILSLVRQQF
+541 AGVGILTLVRQQF

-571 GTCIEATD
+571 GTRIEATD
-579 GAVRRIEGILQKQ
+579 AAVRRIEGVLQKKP
-592 GEVRGYTSF
+592 EVRSYTSF

-616 PPASNFAQIL
+616 APASNYAQIL
-626 VNTRTVKGTP
+626 VNTHTVKGTP
-636 KLVKQLRE
+636 KLVEQLRE
-644 QLPSVAPEAKVFVK
+644 QLPYVAPEAKVFVK

-683 SIGEQVQGI
+683 SIGDQVRNI
-692 LNRTPGAIYIHTDWH
+692 LDHTPGAIYIHTDWH
-707 EDQMLAGVDLHQEVA
+707 EDQMLAGVNLRQEVA

-728 NATIAS
+728 NTTIAN

-754 VDIDLRLDPSQRQ
+754 VDIDLRLDPAQRK

-773 DTYMMSPI
+773 DTYMLSPI

-788 RAMASLSPEWHP
+788 RAVASLSPEWHP

-808 VRTLTVRAFPSEG
+808 VRTMTVRAFPARG
-821 RLASQILADVKKQIN
+821 RLASQILADTKKQIN
-836 TLQLPPSYRIE
+836 QLQLPPGYRIE
-847 YGGEDEN
+847 YGGEAEL
-854 QRETFGEMGK
+854 QQETFVEMRS
-864 ALGISLVLI
+864 ALGISMVLI

-882 TLADAL
+882 TLTDTL
-888 IVMAAFPLALP
+888 IVMAAIPLALP
-899 GAAFGLFLTHNP
+899 GAAVGLFITHNP

-943 HGVDLEEATL
+943 HGVPLEEATL

-974 TPMIISRSSMW
+974 TPMIISGSTMW

-1012 VANEKQ
+1012 VVNEKKHSK
-1018 RARPAISAP
+1018 PAVSAVP
-1027 ARVAVGLLLLALAA
+1027 VAVAVMLLLALTASSSH
-1041 TRGYAQTEELS
+1041 AQRAS
-1052 RPAQTAAASLAEQ
+1052 VSGPAQTAVTPASVQ
-1065 KSITL
+1065 TTVTL
-1070 EESLQLAMEKNSDV
+1070 EESLQMAMSKNSNV
-1084 QIAGQKVREA
+1084 RMAEQRVKAANAKVI
-1094 HAKLMQARAR
+1094 QARAN
-1104 YFPEATN
+1104 YFPTGSN
-1111 QTNAFHANQADFLT
+1111 QTNAMHAGETEFLT
-1125 IPAGALGSYGA
+1125 IPAGSLGTYGA

-1142 KSIKI
+1142 KDEKI
-1147 QEGKQDFEVTQT
+1147 QLGKQDFVVSQT
-1159 TVAQP
+1159 TVVQP
-1164 VTQVF
+1164 ITQVF
-1169 KIHAAV
+1169 KIHSGV
-1175 GAAEAEARMAHDDLE
+1175 SVAEAEAYMARSDLDK
-1190 RARNEV
+1190 ARCEV
-1196 SLHVKKAYYGLL
+1196 ALNVKRLYYGLL
-1208 SAQQHRQAA
+1208 SAQQRKYAA
-1217 KLRIEAGEAL
+1217 DLRIEAGEAL
-1227 LKEAQDA
+1227 LKEAQNA

-1240 LQVKVLEGEAEIAE
+1240 LKVKVLEGEAQIAE
-1254 ARHQLGSI
+1254 ARHQRGSI
-1262 EDQIADLTNAF
+1262 EDQIADLTNSF
-1273 NDLVGLPLPTRLEL
+1273 NDAVGLPLSTQTALS
-1287 MEPADR
+1287 EPAE
-1293 PDHDAGTEA
+1293 HGEE
-1302 GDAAAAPEAEAL
+1302 AAPEVLVAGQEAEAL
-1314 QHNPELLSAKQSLTK
+1314 SGNPDLKSARQALDK
-1329 ARSGLNAARAEYI
+1329 AHAGLNAARSEYI
-1342 PDLSLVLQH
+1342 PDVSLYLQH
-1351 TYQNGSPLL
+1351 IYQNGAPLL
-1360 PDNFYSVGVHVEWTV
+1360 PESSATVGIRADWTI
-1375 TEFGKRIGLVR
+1375 TEFGKRFGLVR

-1391 VSMAQE
+1391 VSLAQE
-1397 SLHAT
+1397 NLHAT
-1402 ENRVRIDVESEMR
+1402 ENKVRIDVESEMR
-1415 KVHRSLTELTAARDS
+1415 KVHRSDTGLTAARDS
-1430 VSARTELV
+1430 VTARTELV
-1438 RITGDQVTAKTAN
+1438 RITGDQVAAKTAN
-1451 ESALK
+1451 ESAIK

-1463 EARAQLFDAE
+1463 DSKAQLFDAE

-1482 LVRTEGRQ
+1482 LARTEGRQ

>member
-1 MNPVRASL
+1 MNPIRASL

-17 LTAMLFAAGI
+17 LTAMLFIGGV
-27 TAFLTMPRRED
+27 TEFLTMPRRED
-38 PKITIRTGLVIAEYP
+38 PKITIRTGLVIAAYP
-53 GATAEEVEGQVTHKI
+53 GATAEEVESQVTHKI

-114 DMAQLKQSEL
+114 DMAQLKQTDL
-124 PSGVRGPIVDS
+124 PTGVQGPIVDS

-149 GHYGYRELKDYAQR
+149 GHYGYRELKDYAER
-163 VESAIRT
+163 VEDAIRT

-192 WERISQYGVD
+192 WERLSQYGVD
-202 PRKLER
+202 PRKIEQ
-208 ALQGRNTITYGGRVP
+208 ALQGRNTIVFGGRVP
-223 SGDSKPLIDANGQF
+223 SGESKLPIDANGPF
-237 QTEDQIRQIMV
+237 QTEEQIRQIMV

-257 YLGDLADVKRVYKD
+257 YLGDLASVQRVYKD
-271 PTEYARIGGEPTIL
+271 PTEYARMDGEPTIL
-285 LSVEMHEGNN
+285 LSVEMHEGHN

-310 QSSLPPDV
+310 QTTLPPDV
-318 ELDFVADQ
+318 QLEFVADQ
-326 PRVVHERVQDFT
+326 PRVVSERVTDFT
-338 REFGIAIL
+338 REFGIAII
-346 SVILVTMMLLPMRV
+346 SVILVTMVLLPMRV

-369 VTVSITFAMLNAAG
+369 VTVSVTFGMLNAAG

-415 LDHKVPIADACW
+415 LDHKVPITDACW

-454 TGACGEFIRALPI
+454 SGACGEFIRALPI

-480 MLLTPLINGFFI
+480 MMLTPMINGAFI
-492 KKGLHD
+492 KRGLHD
-498 PSADPKQKK
+498 ESAQEQKKK
-507 PTALDHMQ
+507 PTALDYMQ
-515 RYYNSIIIW
+515 RYYNQIIVW
-524 AMHHRKKVLIAA
+524 AMQHRKKVLVAA
-536 VVIFA
+536 VITFV
-541 AGVGILSLVRQQF
+541 AGIGILSLVRQQF
-554 FPLAERDQFVMD
+554 FPLAERDQFILD

-571 GTCIEATD
+571 GSRIEATD
-579 GAVRRIEGILQKQ
+579 ATVRRIEAVLSKDR
-592 GEVRGYTSF
+592 EVRSYASF
-601 LGASF
+601 LGSSL

-616 PPASNFAQIL
+616 PTAPNFAQIL
-626 VNTRTVKGTP
+626 VNTRTVRGTP
-636 KLVKQLRE
+636 KLVEQLRT
-644 QLPSVAPEAKVFVK
+644 QLPSVVPEAKVFAK

-664 VMEAPVEVRIVGD
+664 VMEAPIEVRIVGD
-677 DLGTIR
+677 DLDTLR
-683 SIGEQVQGI
+683 SLGDQVQNI
-692 LNRTPGAIYIHTDWH
+692 LNHTPGAIYIHSDWH
-707 EDQMLAGVDLHQEVA
+707 EEQMLAGVDLRQEVA

-728 NATIAS
+728 NTTVAN
-734 ELAGSFDGDTVS
+734 ELAGSFDGQTVS

-754 VDIDLRLDPSQRQ
+754 VDIDLRLDPAQRQ
-767 TFQNVS
+767 TFQNIS
-773 DTYMMSPI
+773 DTYMLSPI

-788 RAMASLSPEWHP
+788 NAMASLVPQWHP

-808 VRTLTVRAFPSEG
+808 VRTLTVRAFPDGG
-821 RLASQILADVKKQIN
+821 RLASQILVDAKSQIRN
-836 TLQLPPSYRIE
+836 LKLPPGYRIE

-854 QRETFGEMGK
+854 QRETFGEMRV
-864 ALGISLVLI
+864 ALGISLILI

-899 GAAFGLFLTHNP
+899 GAAFGLFVTHNP

-943 HGVDLEEATL
+943 HGVGLEEATL

-974 TPMIISRSSMW
+974 TPMILSRSSMW

-1012 VANEKQ
+1012 VVNIKKEVPKA
-1018 RARPAISAP
+1018 AGAA
-1027 ARVAVGLLLLALAA
+1027 VAAVASVLLLL
-1041 TRGYAQTEELS
+1041 
-1052 RPAQTAAASLAEQ
+1052 SLATPGQAQQPGVSNDPAPLGGERR
-1065 KSITL
+1065 SIAL
-1070 EESLQLAMEKNSDV
+1070 DEALQLAMKQNSTV
-1084 QIAGQKVREA
+1084 RIAEQKAREA
-1094 HAKLMQARAR
+1094 DAKAVQARAN
-1104 YFPEATN
+1104 YFPSAKNE
-1111 QTNAFHANQADFLT
+1111 TNAIHAGDTEFLT
-1125 IPAGALGSYGA
+1125 IKQGVLGSYSG

-1142 KSIKI
+1142 KDVKI
-1147 QEGKQDFEVTQT
+1147 ELGKQDFVISQT
-1159 TVAQP
+1159 TVSQP
-1164 VTQVF
+1164 VSQMF
-1169 KIHAAV
+1169 KIRPAFS
-1175 GAAEAEARMAHDDLE
+1175 AAEAEARMARDDLD

-1196 SLHVKKAYYGLL
+1196 SLNVKKLYYGLL
-1208 SAQQHRQAA
+1208 SAQQRRLAA
-1217 KLRIEAGEAL
+1217 QLRLQAGEAR

-1234 AESGVA
+1234 AQSGVA
-1240 LQVKVLEGEAEIAE
+1240 LQVKALEGEADVTE

-1262 EDQIADLTNAF
+1262 EDQIADLTNSF
-1273 NDLVGLPLPTRLEL
+1273 NDLVGLPLETETEL
-1287 MEPADR
+1287 IEPAESADEASATASGAT
-1293 PDHDAGTEA
+1293 DAESL
-1302 GDAAAAPEAEAL
+1302 AL
-1314 QHNPELLSAKQSLTK
+1314 AKNPELLSAEQALKK
-1329 ARSGLNAARAEYI
+1329 AHAGLNAARAEYI
-1342 PDLSLVLQH
+1342 PDISFLVQH
-1351 TYQNGSPLL
+1351 TYQNGAPLL
-1360 PDNFYSVGVHVEWTV
+1360 PENTYAVGFHSEWTIS
-1375 TEFGKRIGLVR
+1375 EFGKRIGFVR
-1386 ERKAQ
+1386 ERKAEL
-1391 VSMAQE
+1391 AQAE
-1397 SLHAT
+1397 ENLGAT
-1402 ENRVRIDVESEMR
+1402 RNRVRMDVQSEVR
-1415 KVHRSLTELTAARDS
+1415 KVHRSETGLETARECVA
-1430 VSARTELV
+1430 ARTELV
-1438 RITGDQVTAKTAN
+1438 RITNNEVIAKTAN

-1456 NAQAQLA
+1456 DVQAKLA
-1463 EARAQLFDAE
+1463 DAKAQLFDAQMQ
-1473 RDRVVAQAE
+1473 RVVAEAE

>member
-17 LTAMLFAAGI
+17 LTAMMFLGGVAE
-27 TAFLTMPRRED
+27 FLTMPRRED
-38 PKITIRTGLVIAEYP
+38 PKITIRTGLVIAAYP

-114 DMAQLKQSEL
+114 DMAQLKQTEL
-124 PSGVRGPIVDS
+124 PSGVRGPMVDS

-149 GHYGYRELKDYAQR
+149 GNYGYRELKDYAER
-163 VESAIRT
+163 VEDAIRT

-192 WERISQYGVD
+192 WERLSQYGVD
-202 PRKLER
+202 PQKIER
-208 ALQGRNTITYGGRVP
+208 ALQGRNTILFGGRVP
-223 SGDSKPLIDANGQF
+223 SGDSKVPIEANGPF
-237 QTEDQIRQIMV
+237 QTEEQIRHIMV

-271 PTEYARIGGEPTIL
+271 PTEYARSDGEPTIL

-295 IVEFGKQLHETLARV
+295 IVEFGKQLHQTLARM
-310 QSSLPPDV
+310 QATLPPDV
-318 ELDFVADQ
+318 QLEFVADQ

-338 REFGIAIL
+338 REFGIAII
-346 SVILVTMMLLPMRV
+346 SVILVTMLLLPMRV

-369 VTVSITFAMLNAAG
+369 VTVSITFAMLNVAG

-427 RCASEMAVPV
+427 RCACDMAVPV

-445 ASFLPLLLL
+445 ASFLPLLTLS
-454 TGACGEFIRALPI
+454 GSSGEFIRALPI

-480 MLLTPLINGFFI
+480 MMLTPLINGAFI

-498 PSADPKQKK
+498 PSAEHKNRR
-507 PTALDHMQ
+507 PTALDYMQ
-515 RYYNSIIIW
+515 AYYNRIIFW
-524 AMHHRKKVLIAA
+524 AMEHRKKVLVAA
-536 VVIFA
+536 AITFV
-541 AGVGILSLVRQQF
+541 AGIGILSLVRQQF
-554 FPLAERDQFVMD
+554 FPLAERDQFIMD

-571 GTCIEATD
+571 GTRIEATD
-579 GAVRRIEGILQKQ
+579 QAVRRIEAVLGKEK
-592 GEVRGYTSF
+592 EVRSFTSF
-601 LGASF
+601 LGSSF

-616 PPASNFAQIL
+616 PTASNYAQIL

-636 KLVKQLRE
+636 KLVEKLRE
-644 QLPSVAPEAKVFVK
+644 QLPTIVPEAKVFAK
-658 ELQQGD
+658 ELQQGS

-677 DLGTIR
+677 DLSTMR
-683 SIGEQVQGI
+683 SIGEQIQNI
-692 LNRTPGAIYIHTDWH
+692 LNHTPGAIYVHTDWH
-707 EDQMLAGVDLHQEVA
+707 EDQMLAGVDLRQEVA

-728 NATIAS
+728 NTTIAN
-734 ELAGSFDGDTVS
+734 ELAGSFDGETVS

-754 VDIDLRLDPSQRQ
+754 VDIDLRLDPAQRQ
-767 TFQNVS
+767 SFQNVS
-773 DTYMMSPI
+773 DTYMLSPI

-788 RAMASLSPEWHP
+788 NAFATLAPEWHP

-808 VRTLTVRAFPSEG
+808 VRTLTVRAFPG
-821 RLASQILADVKKQIN
+821 KGALASQILADSKTQIAH
-836 TLQLPPSYRIE
+836 LQLPSGYRIE

-854 QRETFGEMGK
+854 QRETFVEMRN
-864 ALGISLVLI
+864 ALAISLVLI

-899 GAAFGLFLTHNP
+899 GAALGLFITHNP

-943 HGVDLEEATL
+943 HGIPLEEATL

-974 TPMIISRSSMW
+974 TPMILSGSSMW

-1012 VANEKQ
+1012 VVNTRNKSSK
-1018 RARPAISAP
+1018 PAMAMVTTL
-1027 ARVAVGLLLLALAA
+1027 ALLALAIPS
-1041 TRGYAQTEELS
+1041 Q
-1052 RPAQTAAASLAEQ
+1052 AQTAGGASASAPAATGEPR
-1065 KSITL
+1065 SITL
-1070 EESLQLAMEKNSDV
+1070 DQALQLAMKQNSTV
-1084 QIAGQKVREA
+1084 RIAEQKAREA
-1094 HAKLMQARAR
+1094 DAKVLQARANF
-1104 YFPEATN
+1104 FPDAKNE
-1111 QTNAFHANQADFLT
+1111 TNAMHTGETQFLT
-1125 IPAGALGSYGA
+1125 IKKGVLGNYSA

-1142 KSIKI
+1142 SDVKI
-1147 QEGKQDFEVTQT
+1147 ELGKQDFLVTQT
-1159 TVAQP
+1159 TLTQP
-1164 VTQVF
+1164 VTQMF
-1169 KIHAAV
+1169 KIQPGFTAAQ
-1175 GAAEAEARMAHDDLE
+1175 AQTRMAHDELD
-1190 RARNEV
+1190 RARNEA
-1196 SLHVKKAYYGLL
+1196 SLNVKKVYFALL
-1208 SAQQHRQAA
+1208 STWQRKRAA
-1217 KLRIEAGEAL
+1217 ELRLQAGEAR
-1227 LKEAQDA
+1227 LKEASDA
-1234 AESGVA
+1234 AQSGVV
-1240 LQVKVLEGEAEIAE
+1240 LRVSVLEGDATIAE
-1254 ARHQLGSI
+1254 AKHTLGSLQ
-1262 EDQIADLTNAF
+1262 DQIENQTNSL
-1273 NDLVGLPLPTRLEL
+1273 NDLIGLPIETATEPIEPDELSETEMAADPSPAALET
-1287 MEPADR
+1287 
-1293 PDHDAGTEA
+1293 DALA
-1302 GDAAAAPEAEAL
+1302 
-1314 QHNPELLSAKQSLTK
+1314 HNPELLSAGQAIKQAHAELK
-1329 ARSGLNAARAEYI
+1329 AARAEYI
-1342 PDLSLVLQH
+1342 PDVSFIVQH
-1351 TYQNGSPLL
+1351 TYQNGAPLM
-1360 PDNFYSVGVHVEWTV
+1360 PENTYVIGFHSEWTLS
-1375 TEFGKRIGLVR
+1375 EFGKRIGMIR
-1386 ERKAQ
+1386 ERRAQ
-1391 VSMAQE
+1391 IAQAQE
-1397 SLHAT
+1397 NFHAT
-1402 ENRVRIDVESEMR
+1402 SNKVRMDVESEIR
-1415 KVHRSLTELTAARDS
+1415 KVERSETGLQAARRS
-1430 VSARTELV
+1430 VTARTEIV
-1438 RITGDQVTAKTAN
+1438 RITHDQVVAKTN
-1451 ESALK
+1451 YESALK
-1456 NAQAQLA
+1456 GAQAQLA
-1463 EARAQLFDAE
+1463 DSKAQLFDAE
-1473 RDRVVAQAE
+1473 MERAIAQAE

>member
-17 LTAMLFAAGI
+17 LTAMLFVVGI
-27 TAFLTMPRRED
+27 AEFLTMPRRED

-53 GATAEEVEGQVTHKI
+53 GATAEEVESQVTHKI

-114 DMAQLKQSEL
+114 DMAQLKQTEL

-192 WERISQYGVD
+192 WERISQYGVN
-202 PRKLER
+202 PQKVEQ
-208 ALQGRNTITYGGRVP
+208 ALQGRNTIMYGGRVP

-237 QTEDQIRQIMV
+237 QTEEQIRQIMV

-310 QSSLPPDV
+310 QTTLPPDV
-318 ELDFVADQ
+318 QLEFVADQ
-326 PRVVHERVQDFT
+326 PRVVSERVSDFT
-338 REFGIAIL
+338 REFGIAIV
-346 SVILVTMMLLPMRV
+346 SVILVTMLLLPMRV

-369 VTVSITFAMLNAAG
+369 VTVSVTFAMLNAAG

-427 RCASEMAVPV
+427 RCACEMAIPV

-445 ASFLPLLLL
+445 SSFLPLLLL

-480 MLLTPLINGFFI
+480 MMLTPLINGFFI

-498 PSADPKQKK
+498 PSVEQKEKK
-507 PTALDHMQ
+507 PTALDYMQ
-515 RYYNSIIIW
+515 RYYNGIIVW
-524 AMHHRKKVLIAA
+524 AMQHRKKVLIAA
-536 VVIFA
+536 VISFA
-541 AGVGILSLVRQQF
+541 AGIGILSLVRQQF

-571 GTCIEATD
+571 GTRIEATD
-579 GAVRRIEGILQKQ
+579 AAVRRIEDVLQKKA
-592 GEVRGYTSF
+592 EVRSYTSF

-636 KLVKQLRE
+636 KLVEQLRE

-677 DLGTIR
+677 DLTTIR
-683 SIGEQVQGI
+683 SIGDQVQSI
-692 LNRTPGAIYIHTDWH
+692 LNHTPGAIYVHTDWH

-728 NATIAS
+728 NTTIAS

-754 VDIDLRLDPSQRQ
+754 VDIDLRLDSAQRK

-773 DTYMMSPI
+773 DTYMLSPI

-788 RAMASLSPEWHP
+788 SAMASLSPEWHP

-808 VRTLTVRAFPSEG
+808 VRTLTVRAFPDRG
-821 RLASQILADVKKQIN
+821 RLASQILTDAKRQIRN
-836 TLQLPPSYRIE
+836 LQLPPGYRIE

-854 QRETFGEMGK
+854 QRETFGEMRN

-899 GAAFGLFLTHNP
+899 GAAFGLFITHNP

-1012 VANEKQ
+1012 VVNTK
-1018 RARPAISAP
+1018 RYSARPAA
-1027 ARVAVGLLLLALAA
+1027 AVAAAIMLLVLAA
-1041 TRGYAQTEELS
+1041 PCHAQQRTVTLDE
-1052 RPAQTAAASLAEQ
+1052 AQRLAMKQNSSVRIAEQ
-1065 KSITL
+1065 KV
-1070 EESLQLAMEKNSDV
+1070 K
-1084 QIAGQKVREA
+1084 EA
-1094 HAKLMQARAR
+1094 DARVVQARAK
-1104 YFPEATN
+1104 YFPEAVN
-1111 QTNAFHANQADFLT
+1111 QTNAFHANQADFMT
-1125 IPAGALGSYGA
+1125 IPAGALGAYGA

-1142 KSIKI
+1142 KDVRIA
-1147 QEGKQDFEVTQT
+1147 EGKQDFEITQT

-1169 KIHAAV
+1169 KIHA
-1175 GAAEAEARMAHDDLE
+1175 GMSAAEAEARMMHDDLD

-1196 SLHVKKAYYGLL
+1196 SLNVKKVYYGLL
-1208 SAQQHRQAA
+1208 SAQQRKHATE
-1217 KLRIEAGEAL
+1217 LRLQAGEAR
-1227 LKEAQDA
+1227 LKEASDA
-1234 AESGVA
+1234 AKGGVA

-1254 ARHQLGSI
+1254 ARHTLGSI
-1262 EDQIADLTNAF
+1262 EDQIADMTNTF
-1273 NDLVGLPLPTRLEL
+1273 NDLVGLPLLTQTELVDPSDQLE
-1287 MEPADR
+1287 E
-1293 PDHDAGTEA
+1293 G
-1302 GDAAAAPEAEAL
+1302 AAPETSPEATAVAAPESEAMK
-1314 QHNPELLSAKQSLTK
+1314 HNPDLLSAQQALKK
-1329 ARSGLNAARAEYI
+1329 AHAGLNAARAEYI

-1351 TYQNGSPLL
+1351 SYQNGSPLL
-1360 PDNFYSVGVHVEWTV
+1360 PDNSYAVGVHVDWTV
-1375 TEFGKRIGLVR
+1375 TEFGKRIGLIR
-1386 ERKAQ
+1386 ERKSQ
-1391 VSMAQE
+1391 VAEAEVNLQ
-1397 SLHAT
+1397 AT
-1402 ENRVRIDVESEMR
+1402 ENKVHMDVESEMR
-1415 KVHRSLTELTAARDS
+1415 KVHRSETGLEAARES
-1430 VSARTELV
+1430 VAARTDIV
-1438 RITGDQVTAKTAN
+1438 RITNNQVVARTST
-1451 ESALK
+1451 ESVLK
-1456 NAQAQLA
+1456 DAQAQLA
-1463 EARAQLFDAE
+1463 DAQAQLFDAE